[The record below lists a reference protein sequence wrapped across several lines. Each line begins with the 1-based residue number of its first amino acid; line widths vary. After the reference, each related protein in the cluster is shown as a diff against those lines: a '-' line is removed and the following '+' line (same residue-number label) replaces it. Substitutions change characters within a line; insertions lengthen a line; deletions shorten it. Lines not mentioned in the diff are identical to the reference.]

1 MLLRYMYRVMT
12 RKMSPVGP
20 TVRYMASARLY
31 SSLLLYKIAVSMERS
46 IVKLNEAKVA
56 KKIERWQKIIKEAA
70 EQSYRLVIPS

>member
-31 SSLLLYKIAVSMERS
+31 SSLLLYKSNYNIKAPR
-46 IVKLNEAKVA
+46 KLLYGNAKVIYTTGSSMKTMLSIA
-56 KKIERWQKIIKEAA
+56 RKNIQ
-70 EQSYRLVIPS
+70 

>member
-31 SSLLLYKIAVSMERS
+31 SSLLLYKSKYNIKKQASTEVPACYPHLNLER
-46 IVKLNEAKVA
+46 N
-56 KKIERWQKIIKEAA
+56 
-70 EQSYRLVIPS
+70 VI